1 MPLIEIDELGLSA
14 PVSDQAERLI
24 AKGESRI
31 LEIGAAHR
39 NTRLPAFVPAD
50 YRAVFLALQ
59 TIEADK
65 LAPNRRFCEWGSGL
79 GIVAMLA
86 QQLGFEAVGIEI
98 ERELVAASNQLAT
111 EAKSSACFV
120 HGTFIPEAVEH
131 LADTQDDLATLGRG
145 IADGY
150 DELGLDADDF
160 GLIYAYPWPGEEAA
174 IESVFEAV
182 AARGALLLTYRSTE
196 DLVLQRKV

>member
-1 MPLIEIDELGLSA
+1 LPLLALDELCLSA
-14 PVSDQAERLI
+14 PVTGQAEQLI
-24 AKGESRI
+24 ASGESRI

-59 TIEADK
+59 AIETNK

-98 ERELVAASNQLAT
+98 ERELVAEANQLAR
-111 EAKSSACFV
+111 KQQNSARFV
-120 HGTFIPEAVEH
+120 HGTFIPESVEH

-145 IADGY
+145 VADGY

-160 GLIYAYPWPGEEAA
+160 GLIYAYPWPGEEAV
-174 IESVFEAV
+174 IESIFDAV
-182 AARGALLLTYRSTE
+182 ATHGALLLTYRSTE
-196 DLVLQRKV
+196 DVVLQRKV